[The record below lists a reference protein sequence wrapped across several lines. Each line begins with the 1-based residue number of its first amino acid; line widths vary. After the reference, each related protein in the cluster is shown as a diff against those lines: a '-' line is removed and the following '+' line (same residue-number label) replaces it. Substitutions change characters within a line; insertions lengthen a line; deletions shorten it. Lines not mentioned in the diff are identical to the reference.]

1 MNNMEET
8 EQKIIGLTGP
18 YCAGKNHVARL
29 LENRGIPVLDL
40 DRLGHRAIEDE
51 KQAILNHFGLSVLD
65 ENGAV
70 DRRRL
75 GERVFG
81 RPEALKALEAIVHP
95 AVDRMTGEWMGSRRG
110 PWVLNAAVL
119 HKSAYF
125 SRLGCLILVEAP
137 LLTRLLRARKRDHL
151 SWTNLLKRFTSQRK
165 FVSQYLL
172 LNADIYRVENRGF
185 RIPHDQEKLQARIDE
200 ILSGEGI
207 R

>member
-1 MNNMEET
+1 MKKA
-8 EQKIIGLTGP
+8 EQTIIGLTGP

-29 LENRGIPVLDL
+29 LENRGLAVLDL
-40 DRLGHRAIEDE
+40 DRLGYRAIEE
-51 KQAILNHFGLSVLD
+51 ERAAILDCFGRSVLD
-65 ENGAV
+65 GKGAV

-81 RPEALKALEAIVHP
+81 KPEELRSLEAIVHP
-95 AVDRMTGEWMGSRRG
+95 VVDRMTAEWMDSRQG

-125 SRLGCLILVEAP
+125 SRLDCLILVEAP
-137 LLTRLLRARKRDHL
+137 LPTRLLRARKRDRL
-151 SWTNLLKRFTSQRK
+151 SWISLLKRFTSQRN
-165 FVSQYLL
+165 FTSQYLR
-172 LNADIYRVENRGF
+172 LNADIYRVENRGLG
-185 RIPHDQEKLQARIDE
+185 IPHDQGKLEARIDE

>member
-1 MNNMEET
+1 MEKNP
-8 EQKIIGLTGP
+8 EQAIIGLTGP

-29 LENRGIPVLDL
+29 LENRGIAVLDL
-40 DRLGHRAIEDE
+40 DRLGHRAVQEERAAVLDR
-51 KQAILNHFGLSVLD
+51 FGPSVLD
-65 ENGAV
+65 GKGAV

-81 RPEALKALEAIVHP
+81 RPEELRALEAVVHP
-95 AVDRMTGEWMGSRRG
+95 AVDRMTAEWMDSRRG

-125 SRLGCLILVEAP
+125 GRLRFLILVEAP
-137 LLTRLLRARKRDHL
+137 LPARLLRARKRDRL
-151 SWTNLLKRFTSQRK
+151 SWMELFKRFASQRNFTSQ
-165 FVSQYLL
+165 YLR
-172 LNADIYRVENRGF
+172 LNADIYRVENRGPGV
-185 RIPHDQEKLQARIDE
+185 PHVEGKLEARIDE